1 MHLRGGPEPLDLC
14 RARASKRSISR
25 TRASSR
31 PRRTSSSAT
40 RPTRAPGA
48 RRPGGAGSGGS
59 GRRGSGNPRRGPDGS
74 APDELFLRQVLDPV
88 DLDQGRL
95 TPPSP
100 RIRRSPPWGSTH
112 TEFFRATAP
121 RARSVRQARTR
132 RLDGLVGSATI
143 SMSQAI
149 STILGLHH
157 LLRPNIIR
165 CTWKQAP
172 SNRGRPGPASP
183 PCSATSCAW
192 GVSRSGGR
200 WLPSATCS
208 ETSSSGVAG
217 PAGRR
222 LGSPW
227 PSPGWPR
234 APSRLS
240 SSSASATST
249 PGCAGQP
256 RSRWPSSCPSF
267 S

>member
-1 MHLRGGPEPLDLC
+1 M
-14 RARASKRSISR
+14 
-25 TRASSR
+25 
-31 PRRTSSSAT
+31 
-40 RPTRAPGA
+40 
-48 RRPGGAGSGGS
+48 
-59 GRRGSGNPRRGPDGS
+59 
-74 APDELFLRQVLDPV
+74 
-88 DLDQGRL
+88 
-95 TPPSP
+95 
-100 RIRRSPPWGSTH
+100 
-112 TEFFRATAP
+112 
-121 RARSVRQARTR
+121 RQARTR

-227 PSPGWPR
+227 PCPGWPR
-234 APSRLS
+234 ASSGSARHLPRLRPL
-240 SSSASATST
+240 
-249 PGCAGQP
+249 PGARDNPGRAGLRPALLSHDGRPALVLRPVRRPGLEMQAA
-256 RSRWPSSCPSF
+256 F
-267 S
+267 YGVGAAVIGIIALTAEQLAQLTL